1 MVASQ
6 HAAFSCS
13 FARGCI
19 RVTHQSLGTA
29 RSELLGGGGVVSP
42 GRGVFPRAGISE
54 LQSGVIVRPESSMN
68 ERPVAAQVRART
80 ALGVVVLACIAA
92 LAAEAGVIAAGIV
105 GSYGRGATPPA
116 ADRLVRQGGSG
127 PASFADVVDAVRPAV
142 VGVQT
147 KTSGASD
154 DPNSA
159 GASHD
164 RLLRSFD
171 APQIAPL
178 GARRPARVVTSQG
191 SGFFISADG
200 YLVTNHQKIII
211 IQ

>member
-1 MVASQ
+1 
-6 HAAFSCS
+6 
-13 FARGCI
+13 
-19 RVTHQSLGTA
+19 
-29 RSELLGGGGVVSP
+29 
-42 GRGVFPRAGISE
+42 
-54 LQSGVIVRPESSMN
+54 MN

-105 GSYGRGATPPA
+105 GSYGRGAAPPA

-200 YLVTNHQKIII
+200 YLVTNQDVARQNFSLLDQYINVITQAWDNAGDNIPRNRRSPRPIAKPGAPQRADPTCESGAAASWEHI
-211 IQ
+211 